1 MIRDEY
7 KTIETE
13 TESAFRILGSKFLGF
28 AYPVT
33 GKTDIDSKLTMV
45 KELHPKATHHCYA
58 YKWGKNG
65 INYRANDDGEPA
77 GSAGRPILG
86 QIESLNLNYVL
97 VIVVRYFGG
106 TKLGVPGLVQAY
118 KEAAKAALDAGRIVT
133 RFEMIRM
140 WISFPYIQSSAVMQV
155 LKKSDAHIIDQ
166 EYNAELQRMMIE
178 IRESKCEGLQEML
191 HTQAFGIYPSDYLAG
206 LRSDHLS
213 IKMLHENA

>member
-1 MIRDEY
+1 MIQDEY
-7 KTIETE
+7 LTIETVS
-13 TESAFRILGSKFLGF
+13 ESAVRTLGSKFLGF

-33 GKTDIDSKLTMV
+33 GKNDIDSRLTMV

-65 INYRANDDGEPA
+65 INIRSNDDGEPA
-77 GSAGRPILG
+77 GSAGRPIMG

-106 TKLGVPGLVQAY
+106 TKLGVPGLIQAY
-118 KEAAKAALDAGRIVT
+118 RETARAALDAGQIVT

-140 WISFPYIQSSAVMQV
+140 WISFPYLQSSAVMQV
-155 LKKSDAHIIDQ
+155 LKKSDAHIIEQ

-178 IRESKCEGLQEML
+178 IRESKSEGLQELL

-206 LRSDHLS
+206 LRSDHL
-213 IKMLHENA
+213 IIHPILEDA